1 MGQVCQWETQRARLR
16 AERCAGSAERVAG
29 EWARVKK
36 RESARRLLVDLR
48 RQVGPKGV
56 VGSKLK
62 RAGGGSLQAGP
73 GEESVGAVRSGIGA
87 ARGR

>member
-62 RAGGGSLQAGP
+62 RAGGSLQAGP